1 MKIEEAYPLL
11 KEAFTEY
18 KQQRYFEKTSKSH
31 AKRKYKEQTK
41 IIENRVWQLFQS
53 CPELN
58 NYVPYEGEFFTSF
71 FEQDFKKL
79 IENLEIELSKSSS
92 I

>member
-1 MKIEEAYPLL
+1 MTIEEAYPLL

>member
-31 AKRKYKEQTK
+31 AKRKYKE
-41 IIENRVWQLFQS
+41 
-53 CPELN
+53 
-58 NYVPYEGEFFTSF
+58 
-71 FEQDFKKL
+71 
-79 IENLEIELSKSSS
+79 
-92 I
+92 

>member
-1 MKIEEAYPLL
+1 MTIEEAYPLL

-41 IIENRVWQLFQS
+41 IIENRVWHLFQS

-71 FEQDFKKL
+71 FEQGFKKL

>member
-31 AKRKYKEQTK
+31 AKR
-41 IIENRVWQLFQS
+41 N
-53 CPELN
+53 LN
-58 NYVPYEGEFFTSF
+58 SATLL
-71 FEQDFKKL
+71 Q
-79 IENLEIELSKSSS
+79 I
-92 I
+92 

>member
-18 KQQRYFEKTSKSH
+18 KQLRYFEKTSKSH

-41 IIENRVWQLFQS
+41 ITENRVWHLFQS

-58 NYVPYEGEFFTSF
+58 NHVPYEGEFFTSF
-71 FEQDFKKL
+71 FERDFEKL
-79 IENLEIELSKSSS
+79 IENLEVELSKSSS